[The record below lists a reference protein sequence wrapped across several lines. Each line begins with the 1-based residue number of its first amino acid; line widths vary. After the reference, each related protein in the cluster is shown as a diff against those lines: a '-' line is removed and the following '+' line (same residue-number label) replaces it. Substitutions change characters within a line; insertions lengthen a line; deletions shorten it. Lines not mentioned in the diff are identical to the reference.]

1 MYLAYLQ
8 YSCLF
13 FYILQSFHSKILLT
27 LKFMWLFESMLKGVT
42 RRWHLMYSGPNTVE
56 MILNCFW
63 LKHKGGHL
71 WVQFYEIREHL
82 LRHMN
87 NYQPGYFSY
96 YQTLKYDSW
105 STQWFNSACDIW
117 NLPLLFFFFLK
128 EKTSKQTN
136 LGQNMKFIWT
146 VIFFVF
152 WKSMF
157 IPPLRGHIFTGQGQI
172 MFLMGSVQQVWQ
184 SLLLFSHR
192 VHWKVT
198 LNKKDHRKPTSSGTF
213 Y

>member
-13 FYILQSFHSKILLT
+13 FYILQSFDSKILLT

-42 RRWHLMYSGPNTVE
+42 RRWHLMYSRPNTVE

-63 LKHKGGHL
+63 LKHKGGQL

-82 LRHMN
+82 FRHMN

-117 NLPLLFFFFLK
+117 NLPLLFFFFK
-128 EKTSKQTN
+128 GKNKQTN
-136 LGQNMKFIWT
+136 KPRAKYEVYLNSDFLCFLKINVHTTSQGAHFHRART
-146 VIFFVF
+146 DYVF
-152 WKSMF
+152 NGF
-157 IPPLRGHIFTGQGQI
+157 CAA
-172 MFLMGSVQQVWQ
+172 SVAELIIIL
-184 SLLLFSHR
+184 S
-192 VHWKVT
+192 
-198 LNKKDHRKPTSSGTF
+198 
-213 Y
+213 